1 MMEIDPRKREELA
14 IRRYEASDRAGIH
27 WSRRPE
33 WLRQAFREAVERE
46 LRPQARSPSPFD
58 PAAAGLISLRNR

>member
-1 MMEIDPRKREELA
+1 MGLDPRKREELA

-46 LRPQARSPSPFD
+46 MLPRARHPSPFD
-58 PAAAGLISLRNR
+58 PAAAGLAFSRNR

>member
-1 MMEIDPRKREELA
+1 MMEIDPKQREELA

-33 WLRQAFREAVERE
+33 WLRQAFREAAERE
-46 LRPQARSPSPFD
+46 LSSQTRSPSPFD
-58 PAAAGLISLRNR
+58 PIAAGLVSLRNR